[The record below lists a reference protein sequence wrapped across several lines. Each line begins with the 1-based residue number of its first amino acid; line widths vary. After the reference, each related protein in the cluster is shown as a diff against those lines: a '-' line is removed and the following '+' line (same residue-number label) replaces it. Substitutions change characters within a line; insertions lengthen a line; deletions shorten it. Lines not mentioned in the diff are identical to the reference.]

1 MPSTAKDPLSE
12 VASALNEAESSQP
25 GNPASAEIP
34 VTVHASRY
42 SSASKG
48 AAKLP
53 PVHEETRTVIIFPQ
67 GAVVRL
73 SASVT
78 PGELVVLTNNRTG
91 TDVICRVTNVKT
103 QPGIQNYVHLEFT
116 QRALNFW
123 EEPSSAEVGAPT
135 SKPALV
141 KNPPTA
147 AAVRTPATLGS
158 KTATA
163 PIQQAPAAASSTATV
178 DAKPVRAPL
187 PKITPL
193 ADTPVA
199 D

>member
-1 MPSTAKDPLSE
+1 MPSTAKDPFTE
-12 VASALNEAESSQP
+12 VAAALNEAQSSQP
-25 GNPASAEIP
+25 GDATSAEIP

-78 PGELVVLTNNRTG
+78 PGELVVLTNKRTG
-91 TDVICRVTNVKT
+91 ADVICRVTTVKT

-116 QRALNFW
+116 QRALDFW
-123 EEPSSAEVGAPT
+123 EE
-135 SKPALV
+135 
-141 KNPPTA
+141 
-147 AAVRTPATLGS
+147 TPATGRLSSIG
-158 KTATA
+158 K
-163 PIQQAPAAASSTATV
+163 PPAATGSPTLTPPVSIAS
-178 DAKPVRAPL
+178 
-187 PKITPL
+187 TPEPRRSPF
-193 ADTPVA
+193 TQK
-199 D
+199 